1 MRILCLQPSTEGA
14 AQHSQDLHE
23 HGNIHFHAV
32 GNPVPIVAMDYAR
45 RMNALGSLI
54 SGLLLTSFSIATA
67 QEPNAAAW
75 LDAKALAERG
85 IAIKHDAERWLIC
98 SATSCVWLESTDPR
112 LKHGDDGPALAASS
126 LATLFEVQA
135 SPAKLGVGSLLPS
148 LQLVDLDDRP
158 IHLGAYRG
166 KRLLITA
173 WASW

>member
-1 MRILCLQPSTEGA
+1 MAI
-14 AQHSQDLHE
+14 
-23 HGNIHFHAV
+23 
-32 GNPVPIVAMDYAR
+32 DYAP

-54 SGLLLTSFSIATA
+54 SSVLLTSFSIAIA
-67 QEPNAAAW
+67 QEPEAAPW

-85 IAIKHDAERWLIC
+85 IAIKHEADRWLIC
-98 SATSCVWLESTDPR
+98 SATSCVWLEATDPR
-112 LKHGDDGPALAASS
+112 LKLGEDGPALASSS

-148 LQLVDLDDRP
+148 LKLVDLEDRP
-158 IHLGAYRG
+158 IYLGAYRG